1 MVWILDRYDEETIR
15 QIERHGDRSAAILAA
30 ACLEDRLEQLMRD
43 ALEPHKAIV
52 DSMLKG
58 YGPLASFKSKIDFC
72 YVMGMCPEHVYKMMI
87 RIKDIRNEFA
97 HSPTAKTFASQ
108 RISDLCA
115 NFPKLEKLPK
125 GARKPRITKEELIR
139 VMNEEKERL
148 LPLIFATS
156 NLGKDTPRARY
167 LFTVKF
173 CLYYFFIVQF
183 LINSQR
189 KLSQLGKDVFW
200 PWSLPEESEAPN
212 PQTLQHEGRKHKTRR
227 HPPRSSQA

>member
-1 MVWILDRYDEETIR
+1 MVWVIDKYDEETIR

-30 ACLEDRLEQLMRD
+30 ACLEDRLEQVMRD
-43 ALEPHKAIV
+43 ALDPHKPIV

-58 YGPLASFKSKIDFC
+58 YGPLGSFKSKIDLC
-72 YVMGMCPEHVYKMMI
+72 YVMGMCPEYVYKMML

-115 NFPKLEKLPK
+115 NFPALEKLPK
-125 GARKPRITKEELIR
+125 GSKRPRITKEELIR
-139 VMNEEKERL
+139 VINEEKERL
-148 LPLIFATS
+148 LPLIIATS
-156 NLGKDTPRARY
+156 KLGKDTPRARY

-189 KLSQLGKDVFW
+189 KLSKLGEEVFW
-200 PWSLPEESEAPN
+200 PWSLREKPEAPN
-212 PQTLQHEGRKHKTRR
+212 PQALQNDDRKHKTHRYSA
-227 HPPRSSQA
+227 RSSQP